1 MYTLIKFYLLKAG
14 SISDSFD
21 ESKIASEM
29 KKDEINLSISLGR
42 GNKELTM
49 WTTDL
54 SHKYIEINSEYRT

>member
-1 MYTLIKFYLLKAG
+1 
-14 SISDSFD
+14 
-21 ESKIASEM
+21 M

-42 GNKELTM
+42 GNEELTM